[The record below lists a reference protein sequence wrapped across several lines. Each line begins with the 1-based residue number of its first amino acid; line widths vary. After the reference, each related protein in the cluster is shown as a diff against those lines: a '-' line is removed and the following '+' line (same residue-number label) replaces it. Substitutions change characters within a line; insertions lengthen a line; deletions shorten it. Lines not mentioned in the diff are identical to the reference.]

1 MLVSFV
7 GLEQNK
13 KEKYVFAVDV
23 VGRNEKNDDFLEG
36 PPPLRATRSINAF
49 QDY

>member
-1 MLVSFV
+1 MLISFV

-13 KEKYVFAVDV
+13 NKNIFAVDV

-36 PPPLRATRSINAF
+36 PPPEGNKIH
-49 QDY
+49 